1 MKRIFSLLIIVLPS
15 YLFGQTKELNF
26 KASIDFLKLPDG
38 MYLQE
43 VAGVA
48 VNSKD
53 HVFVF
58 HRGKH
63 PLLEFDSQ
71 GNFLRSIAD
80 DMFITPHSVRIDKYD
95 NIWTVDMGSH
105 VIIKFSSDLKL
116 QMAFG
121 RWNRPGIETRI
132 FGGFAHQFNMPTD
145 IAFDSK
151 DNIYIS
157 DGYGN
162 SRVMKF
168 DKDGKFIKTWG
179 VKGDSIEQFDI
190 PHTIVIDSND
200 QLYVGD
206 RQNER
211 IQVFNSEGVFVKA
224 LDLPGHP
231 WGLVMYADKLYVSIG
246 TQGRI
251 IEVSKE
257 GKVTGTYGSPG
268 KKAGQFDWPHL
279 ITADSKGN
287 LLVAEIQ
294 NWRIQKLTR

>member
-1 MKRIFSLLIIVLPS
+1 MKHIFSTLIILLPL
-15 YLFGQTKELNF
+15 YLLGQTKELKF
-26 KASIDFLKLPDG
+26 EASIDFLKLPEG
-38 MYLQE
+38 WYLQE

-71 GNFLRSIAD
+71 GNFLRSIAE
-80 DMFITPHSVRIDKYD
+80 DMFITPHSVRVDKYD
-95 NIWTVDMGSH
+95 NIWTVDIGSH
-105 VIIKFSSDLKL
+105 VILKFSSDLKL
-116 QMAFG
+116 QMALG
-121 RWNRPGIETRI
+121 RWNRPGTESRM
-132 FGGFAHQFNMPTD
+132 FGAFAHQFNMPTD

-151 DNIYIS
+151 DNFYIS

-168 DKDGKFIKTWG
+168 DKEGTFMKTWG
-179 VKGDSIEQFDI
+179 VKGDSTGQFDI
-190 PHTIVIDSND
+190 PHTIVIDRND

-211 IQVFNSEGVFVKA
+211 IQVFNSEGNFLKV
-224 LDLPGHP
+224 LPLPGHP
-231 WGLVMYADKLYVSIG
+231 WGLVMYANKLYVSIG

-257 GKVTGTYGSPG
+257 GKVTGTFGSLG
-268 KKAGQFDWPHL
+268 KKPGQFDWPHL
-279 ITADSKGN
+279 MTVDSKGN

>member
-1 MKRIFSLLIIVLPS
+1 MKHIFTILVLLLPW
-15 YLFGQTKELNF
+15 YLWGQIKELNF
-26 KASIDFLKLPDG
+26 KASVDFLKLPDG
-38 MYLQE
+38 FYLQE

-80 DMFITPHSVRIDKYD
+80 DMFITPHSVKIDRYD
-95 NIWTVDMGSH
+95 NIWTVDMGAH
-105 VIIKFSSDLKL
+105 VILKFSSNLKL
-116 QMAFG
+116 QMVLG
-121 RWNRPGIETRI
+121 RWNRPGIESRM
-132 FGGFAHQFNMPTD
+132 FGAFAHQFNMPTD

-151 DNIYIS
+151 DNFYIS

-168 DKDGKFIKTWG
+168 DQDGTFIKTWG
-179 VKGDSIEQFDI
+179 VKGDSIGQFDL

-206 RQNER
+206 RQNQR
-211 IQVFNSEGVFVKA
+211 IQVFNSEGDFVKA
-224 LDLPGHP
+224 WALPGHP
-231 WGLVMYADKLYVSIG
+231 WGLAMYADKLYVSVG

-257 GKVTGTYGSPG
+257 GKVTGTFGSQG
-268 KKAGQFDWPHL
+268 KKTGQLEWPHL
-279 ITADSKGN
+279 MAVDSKGN

-294 NWRIQKLTR
+294 NWRIQRLTR